1 MFRYFLVTLGW
12 RPDPVIATFARHRV
26 EHGDKLILL
35 VPEFMDERS
44 REAIDRVRDHIRVAN
59 LHVDVELLELPTDF
73 DRAVRMVLEKIEW
86 CSERGDVIINISG
99 GMRYIILATYTAFL
113 LSRRKNVVLDE
124 LAVEGKNITI
134 SLGIPPLVRFVP
146 DDKEREILRILLVRE
161 ADADEIAEELGIGK
175 STAWRYLKRFED
187 MGIVDVK
194 KVGKKKLYRA
204 KIWLI

>member
-1 MFRYFLVTLGW
+1 MSRYFLVTLGW
-12 RPDPVIATFARHRV
+12 RPDPVIATFARHQV
-26 EHGDKLILL
+26 EHGDRLVLV
-35 VPEFMDERS
+35 VPEFRDERS
-44 REAIDRVRDHIRVAN
+44 AEAIARVQEHIKVAN
-59 LHVDVELLELPTDF
+59 LVVDVELLELPMDF
-73 DRAVRMVLEKIEW
+73 ERAVRMVLEKIEW

-113 LSRRKNVVLDE
+113 LSKRKNVVLDE

-194 KVGKKKLYRA
+194 RMGKKKLYRA

>member
-1 MFRYFLVTLGW
+1 
-12 RPDPVIATFARHRV
+12 VIATFARHQV
-26 EHGDKLILL
+26 GHGDRLVLV
-35 VPEFMDERS
+35 VPEFRDERS
-44 REAIDRVRDHIRVAN
+44 AEAIARVQEHIKVAN
-59 LHVDVELLELPTDF
+59 LVVDVELLELPMDF
-73 DRAVRMVLEKIEW
+73 ERAVRMVLEKIEW

-113 LSRRKNVVLDE
+113 LSKRKNVVLDE

-194 KVGKKKLYRA
+194 RMGKKKLYRA

>member
-1 MFRYFLVTLGW
+1 
-12 RPDPVIATFARHRV
+12 
-26 EHGDKLILL
+26 
-35 VPEFMDERS
+35 
-44 REAIDRVRDHIRVAN
+44 
-59 LHVDVELLELPTDF
+59 
-73 DRAVRMVLEKIEW
+73 MVLEKIEW
-86 CSERGDVIINISG
+86 CSERGEVIINISG

-113 LSRRKNVVLDE
+113 LSKRKNVVLDE

-194 KVGKKKLYRA
+194 RMGKKKLYRA